1 MHREPAWKPSPYDRP
16 LPTPSFAAEPMAK
29 FFLSY
34 RRRDTGQ
41 AIGRIYERIA
51 GYFGEDSVF
60 VDLESIKYAEDF
72 RARIEDEVAA
82 SDALVVIMGARWLE
96 HFGESGRVGES
107 EEALPEAPP
116 SEDYVK
122 IEIEA
127 ALQHAL
133 PVLPV
138 LVGGAPMPAPG
149 DLPETISE
157 LAYRNALP
165 LDMGR
170 EFDVHMRRLLHNLDA
185 IRVAGTH
192 RRQPIQDPHLI
203 SALCKELMLFLKYEW
218 SRTGAATTI
227 GVSPEFRVYGTHDF
241 QRPMHQG
248 VSLFL
253 HRVVQDAN
261 SLVEL
266 HFILTAWGIDAES
279 QHVLLG
285 WLLGVLRENPVVPL
299 DPGEPE
305 YSPIPAGITIRL
317 FPSQESAR
325 EIWRDVTGESY
336 QISVSYVLRAT
347 Y

>member
-1 MHREPAWKPSPYDRP
+1 
-16 LPTPSFAAEPMAK
+16 MAK

-60 VDLESIKYAEDF
+60 VDLESIEASEDF

-96 HFGESGRVGES
+96 HFGQRD
-107 EEALPEAPP
+107 EALPEVPP

-170 EFDVHMRRLLHNLDA
+170 EFDVHMRRLLRNLDA

-203 SALCKELMLFLKYEW
+203 SALCRELMRFLEYEW
-218 SRTGAATTI
+218 SRTGAAA
-227 GVSPEFRVYGTHDF
+227 VRSAPAFQVYGTYDF
-241 QRPMHQG
+241 QNPMQQG

-266 HFILTAWGIDAES
+266 HFFLTAWGIDAES